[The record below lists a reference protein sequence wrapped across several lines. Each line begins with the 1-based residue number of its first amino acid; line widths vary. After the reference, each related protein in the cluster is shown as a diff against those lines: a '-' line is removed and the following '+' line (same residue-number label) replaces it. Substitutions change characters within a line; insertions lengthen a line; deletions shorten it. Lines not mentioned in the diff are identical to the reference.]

1 MQTDLKLA
9 LNTIG
14 LLQIDYN
21 ELNDTYAKV
30 DQLLKYFK
38 EDIKVSGYVI
48 KDLILDP
55 DITFFAIVAIP
66 KNNKIDKNVYILTLD
81 NAIFMTSLQTIE
93 NCFFIADQDSMDDIM
108 SFEKIRF

>member
-30 DQLLKYFK
+30 DQLLKYFNLNSA
-38 EDIKVSGYVI
+38 VGQS
-48 KDLILDP
+48 
-55 DITFFAIVAIP
+55 
-66 KNNKIDKNVYILTLD
+66 
-81 NAIFMTSLQTIE
+81 IFT
-93 NCFFIADQDSMDDIM
+93 
-108 SFEKIRF
+108 